1 VTRRKAIN
9 SEKSPAVAEDVLHI
23 HVFSHTHWDFEWYE
37 VHEGFKLQLVHLI
50 ENLLET
56 LERYPKFKFH
66 FDGQIM
72 PIMDYLEIVK
82 ERDNVDNKNRLK
94 EAERKISKF
103 VTRGQL
109 IIGPCWSTPE
119 TSLISYESLIR
130 NINRGIRFSKRFGAV
145 SSVFYNADAF
155 QYHSQVPQI
164 IEGAGL
170 KSAFAWRGFK
180 KGKTLKDLSLWKG
193 ADKTAIIKYYPP
205 RTYAQ
210 TWNLPTDPQDALDLI
225 KREAQLLKHFAVTKH
240 VLITQGNDQF
250 EAQSDV
256 HEIIETVDEM
266 IGKRYEVDHV
276 TLEDFFRTI
285 QKEKPPLGTI
295 QGELTGNQWACTM
308 SGQLSA
314 RMPLKQKNKKA
325 EIAIEKWAEPF
336 ATFAW
341 LLGDEY
347 PVGLMER
354 AWEYLMKQHFHHCN
368 ACAIDE
374 VHREGDVR
382 YNNAIELA
390 RDITDES
397 LKNIASRISSAD
409 IIDESNSA
417 FVIFNPSDIER
428 TEVVSV
434 EIDIGI
440 PTQKGAEWGL
450 DKNDSKRR
458 PERRADLVIKDEQGI
473 RIPYQILNTNEDT
486 HEIVFLADKIP
497 PFGYKTFGLGLLGG
511 KELSGIDTIANKK
524 EHVLEN
530 AILKIH
536 INENGSFTI
545 LDKRNGALFQDQNII
560 EDAAD
565 HGDSYNYD
573 PLEGDK
579 LITTKGAKGTITI
592 KENGPFL
599 ATYEVKTD
607 LALPERLTSDRKA
620 RSKKLRKLPISLFIT
635 LKKDS
640 PLVYITATIDNRMKD
655 HRLRAIFNGVESDYV
670 YVQTQGDVVKRRIE
684 KNKPYSKSKK
694 RDISHSV
701 SKGDLPKEI
710 GPSPTQFQR
719 NFVGINDGEKGLI
732 IFNKGLPE
740 YEAKTDGT
748 IALTL
753 LRAIGWLSQDDLNTR
768 EKLAGPKISVPDA
781 QCIGRHTFEYAIL
794 TQPGSWEAA
803 PLYREENQYSIQI
816 KCLQIPRQKGQL
828 PPTSSFVLIKPDE
841 LMVSAIKKSYNDD
854 EVIIRL
860 FNPTGKLLRGSLDI
874 LPGIKDAWL
883 TDLNEEKKRKIPVRS
898 NGTITLEVE
907 PKKIIT
913 ISIMPNPDKP
923 EKFKVN

>member
-1 VTRRKAIN
+1 
-9 SEKSPAVAEDVLHI
+9 
-23 HVFSHTHWDFEWYE
+23 
-37 VHEGFKLQLVHLI
+37 
-50 ENLLET
+50 
-56 LERYPKFKFH
+56 
-66 FDGQIM
+66 M

-82 ERDNVDNKNRLK
+82 ERDDVDNKNRLK

-170 KSAFAWRGFK
+170 QSAFAWRGFK

-250 EAQSDV
+250 EAQPDV
-256 HEIIETVDEM
+256 HEIIKTVDEM
-266 IGKRYEVDHV
+266 IGKRYEIDHV
-276 TLEDFFRTI
+276 TLEDFFKTI
-285 QKEKPPLGTI
+285 QKEKPPLVTI

-390 RDITDES
+390 SDITDES

-409 IIDESNSA
+409 IIDESSSA

-434 EIDIGI
+434 EIDIGNQ
-440 PTQKGAEWGL
+440 TQKGAEWGL

-458 PERRADLVIKDEQGI
+458 PERREDLVIEDEQGK

-486 HEIVFLADKIP
+486 HEIAFWADKIP
-497 PFGYKTFGLGLLGG
+497 PFGYKTLGLGVFGG
-511 KELSGIDTIANKK
+511 NELSAIDTIANEK

-573 PLEGDK
+573 PLEGDAS
-579 LITTKGAKGTITI
+579 ITTKGAKGTITI

-607 LALPERLTSDRKA
+607 LALPERLTFDRQA
-620 RSKKLRKLPISLFIT
+620 RTKKLRKLPISFSIT

-684 KNKPYSKSKK
+684 KNMPYSKSKK

-740 YEAKTDGT
+740 YEAKADGT

-768 EKLAGPKISVPDA
+768 EKLAGPKIEVPDA

-841 LMVSAIKKSYNDD
+841 LMVSAIKKSYSGD

-860 FNPTGKLLRGSLDI
+860 FNPTGKFLRGSLEI
-874 LPGIKDAWL
+874 LHGIKDAWL
-883 TDLNEEKKRKIPVRS
+883 TDLNEEKKRKITVLS

-913 ISIMPNPDKP
+913 ISIRPKNSKHVYNHG
-923 EKFKVN
+923 KNH

>member
-1 VTRRKAIN
+1 L
-9 SEKSPAVAEDVLHI
+9 EKSPEVAEDILYI

-50 ENLLET
+50 ENLLDT

-72 PIMDYLEIVK
+72 PIMDYLEIVR
-82 ERDNVDNKNRLK
+82 ERDDVDNKNRVK

-109 IIGPCWSTPE
+109 TIGPCWSTPE
-119 TSLISYESLIR
+119 TSLISFESLIR
-130 NINRGIRFSKRFGAV
+130 NINRGIRFSRRFGTV

-170 KSAFAWRGFK
+170 KSAFTWRGFK
-180 KGKTLKDLSLWKG
+180 KGKTLKDLSMWKG
-193 ADKTAIIKYYPP
+193 ADKTAVIAYYPP

-210 TWNLPTDPQDALDLI
+210 IWNLPSDPQDALDMI
-225 KREAQLLKHFAVTKH
+225 KREAELLKHFAVTKH

-250 EAQSDV
+250 EAQSNVND
-256 HEIIETVDEM
+256 IIERANAIVGERFKV
-266 IGKRYEVDHV
+266 GHV
-276 TLEDFFRTI
+276 TLEDFFNTI
-285 QKEKPPLGTI
+285 QRENPQLGI
-295 QGELTGNQWACTM
+295 LHGELTGNQWACTM

-325 EIAIEKWAEPF
+325 EIAIEKLAEPF

-341 LLGDEY
+341 LLGDDY

-374 VHREGDVR
+374 VHREGEVR

-390 RDITDES
+390 SDITAES
-397 LKNIASRISSAD
+397 LKNIASRISSED
-409 IIDESNSA
+409 IVDEMDSA

-440 PTQKGAEWGL
+440 PTRNDTDWQL
-450 DKNDSKRR
+450 DKSDGKRR
-458 PERRADLVIKDEQGI
+458 TERRADLVINDEQGT
-473 RIPYQILNTNEDT
+473 RVPYQILNTTDGT
-486 HEIVFLADKIP
+486 YEIAFWADKIP
-497 PFGYKTFGLGLLGG
+497 PFGYKTFGMGFNGG
-511 KELSGIDTIANKK
+511 NELSGIGAIANEK

-536 INENGSFTI
+536 VNENGSFTV
-545 LDKRNGALFQDQNII
+545 LDKRNGAVFHDQNII

-573 PLEGDK
+573 PLEGDE

-592 KENGPFL
+592 KENGPFV
-599 ATYEVKTD
+599 ATYEVKTG
-607 LALPERLTSDRKA
+607 LAVPERLTSERKA
-620 RSKKLRKLPISLFIT
+620 RTKKVRRLPISISIT
-635 LKKDS
+635 LQKDS
-640 PLVYITATIDNRMKD
+640 PLVYISTTIDNRMKD
-655 HRLRAIFNGVESDYV
+655 HRLRAIFHGVKSDYV
-670 YVQTQGDVVKRRIE
+670 YVQTQGDVIKRRIE
-684 KNKPYSKSKK
+684 QHKPYPQSKK

-719 NFVGINDGEKGLI
+719 NFVGNNDGKKGFFL
-732 IFNKGLPE
+732 FNKGLPE
-740 YEAKTDGT
+740 YETNIDGT

-768 EKLAGPKISVPDA
+768 EKLAGPKVLVPDA
-781 QCIGRHTFEYAIL
+781 QCIGKHTFEYAIL
-794 TQPGSWEAA
+794 TQPGAWEAS
-803 PLYREENQYSIQI
+803 PLYREENHYSIQI
-816 KCLQIPRQKGQL
+816 KCLQIPRQKGSL
-828 PPTSSFVLIKPDE
+828 PPSLSFVLIKPDE
-841 LMVSAIKKSYNDD
+841 LMVSAIKKSYSDE

-860 FNPTGKLLRGSLDI
+860 FNPTGKSLRGSLDFM
-874 LPGIKDAWL
+874 PGIKKAWF

-898 NGTITLEVE
+898 NGTITLEVK

-913 ISIMPNPDKP
+913 ISIQPKKDNTVYK
-923 EKFKVN
+923 EG

>member
-1 VTRRKAIN
+1 
-9 SEKSPAVAEDVLHI
+9 
-23 HVFSHTHWDFEWYE
+23 
-37 VHEGFKLQLVHLI
+37 
-50 ENLLET
+50 
-56 LERYPKFKFH
+56 
-66 FDGQIM
+66 
-72 PIMDYLEIVK
+72 
-82 ERDNVDNKNRLK
+82 
-94 EAERKISKF
+94 
-103 VTRGQL
+103 
-109 IIGPCWSTPE
+109 
-119 TSLISYESLIR
+119 
-130 NINRGIRFSKRFGAV
+130 
-145 SSVFYNADAF
+145 
-155 QYHSQVPQI
+155 
-164 IEGAGL
+164 
-170 KSAFAWRGFK
+170 
-180 KGKTLKDLSLWKG
+180 
-193 ADKTAIIKYYPP
+193 
-205 RTYAQ
+205 
-210 TWNLPTDPQDALDLI
+210 
-225 KREAQLLKHFAVTKH
+225 
-240 VLITQGNDQF
+240 
-250 EAQSDV
+250 
-256 HEIIETVDEM
+256 
-266 IGKRYEVDHV
+266 
-276 TLEDFFRTI
+276 
-285 QKEKPPLGTI
+285 
-295 QGELTGNQWACTM
+295 
-308 SGQLSA
+308 
-314 RMPLKQKNKKA
+314 
-325 EIAIEKWAEPF
+325 
-336 ATFAW
+336 
-341 LLGDEY
+341 
-347 PVGLMER
+347 
-354 AWEYLMKQHFHHCN
+354 
-368 ACAIDE
+368 
-374 VHREGDVR
+374 
-382 YNNAIELA
+382 
-390 RDITDES
+390 
-397 LKNIASRISSAD
+397 
-409 IIDESNSA
+409 
-417 FVIFNPSDIER
+417 
-428 TEVVSV
+428 
-434 EIDIGI
+434 
-440 PTQKGAEWGL
+440 
-450 DKNDSKRR
+450 
-458 PERRADLVIKDEQGI
+458 
-473 RIPYQILNTNEDT
+473 
-486 HEIVFLADKIP
+486 
-497 PFGYKTFGLGLLGG
+497 
-511 KELSGIDTIANKK
+511 
-524 EHVLEN
+524 
-530 AILKIH
+530 
-536 INENGSFTI
+536 
-545 LDKRNGALFQDQNII
+545 
-560 EDAAD
+560 
-565 HGDSYNYD
+565 
-573 PLEGDK
+573 

-768 EKLAGPKISVPDA
+768 EKLAGPKILVPDA